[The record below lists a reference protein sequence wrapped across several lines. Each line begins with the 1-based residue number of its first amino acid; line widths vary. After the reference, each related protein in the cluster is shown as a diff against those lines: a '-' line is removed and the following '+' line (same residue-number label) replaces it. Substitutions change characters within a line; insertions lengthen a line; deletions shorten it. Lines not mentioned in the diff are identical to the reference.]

1 MELIAQENYCD
12 YCNKRLKK
20 GSKSIFCDSKCRV
33 YQRRYEKGM
42 PANPYQ
48 TYSLDS
54 NNIYVQEL
62 IEICNTKNKLYP
74 YGNSVAE
81 QTLRYLQTG
90 HYRKISKS
98 DIFYLTT
105 GLGTRQSNFDFS
117 NLF

>member
-1 MELIAQENYCD
+1 MELITQANYCD

-20 GSKSIFCDSKCRV
+20 GSKSIFCDSRCRV
-33 YQRRYEKGM
+33 YQSRYYKGQ

-62 IEICNTKNKLYP
+62 IEICNTKNKLYQ

-81 QTLRYLQTG
+81 QTLKYLETG
-90 HYRKISKS
+90 HYGKISRGEINYLENGSALYPSKF
-98 DIFYLTT
+98 DI
-105 GLGTRQSNFDFS
+105 S